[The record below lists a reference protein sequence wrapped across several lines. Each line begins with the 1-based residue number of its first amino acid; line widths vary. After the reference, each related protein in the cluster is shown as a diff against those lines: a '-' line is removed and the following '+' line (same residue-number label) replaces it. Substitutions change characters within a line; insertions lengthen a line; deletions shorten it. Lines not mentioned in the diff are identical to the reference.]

1 MSMVVPES
9 YSVAGHKGA
18 RRARGIILHL
28 LVIIYFTFAVFPFIW
43 ILGMSL
49 KAPLDV
55 ISDPPKIIFE
65 PTLDNYAAVLGQVRS
80 ERGVSARTDI
90 PRTFRNS
97 VIISSIAVFIA
108 MVFGNL
114 AAFTMAKMRVPG
126 KDWIAFFFLSF
137 RFAPA
142 LAFIIP
148 TFVVYRQ
155 IGLYN
160 THLGLVMM
168 YQLIAVPLI
177 VWTMR
182 SYYEGI
188 PNELFEAA
196 RIDGAGTWELLRR
209 VAMPLAAPGIA
220 STAILAFIG
229 CWNNFTYP
237 LLLGARETQTVTV
250 ATVTFIGYEE
260 VLWGQ
265 MSAAAVIT
273 MVPELILALL
283 VMQYIVRGL
292 TYGAVK
298 E

>member
-1 MSMVVPES
+1 MVVSEA
-9 YSVAGHKGA
+9 YDVAGKKA
-18 RRARGIILHL
+18 SRRVRNIVLHI
-28 LVIIYFTFAVFPFIW
+28 LVITYFTFAAFPFFW
-43 ILGMSL
+43 IVGMSL

-55 ISDPPKIIFE
+55 VSDPPKILFQ
-65 PTLDNYAAVLGQVRS
+65 PTLDNYAAVLGQGRA
-80 ERGVSARTDI
+80 ERGVAARTDI

-97 VIISSIAVFIA
+97 VIISSIAVLIA
-108 MVFGNL
+108 MVVGNL
-114 AAFTMAKMRVPG
+114 AAFVLAKMRVPR

-160 THLGLVMM
+160 THMGIIMM

-188 PNELFEAA
+188 PSELFEAA

-265 MSAAAVIT
+265 MCAAAVIT
-273 MVPELILALL
+273 IVPELILALL

>member
-1 MSMVVPES
+1 MSVVVSET
-9 YSVAGHKGA
+9 YNVAGSKTGRQVKSVVMHV
-18 RRARGIILHL
+18 
-28 LVIIYFTFAVFPFIW
+28 LVVVYFLFATFPFFW
-43 ILGMSL
+43 IFGMSL
-49 KAPLDV
+49 KQPLDV
-55 ISDPPKIIFE
+55 VSDPPKILFE
-65 PTLDNYAAVLGQVRS
+65 PTLENYEAVLLQQRAA
-80 ERGVSARTDI
+80 RGVTARTDI

-97 VIISSIAVFIA
+97 VIIASLSVFLA
-108 MVFGNL
+108 MIVGNV
-114 AAFTMAKMRVPG
+114 AAFALAKMRVP
-126 KDWIAFFFLSF
+126 KRDWIAFFFLSF

-148 TFVVYRQ
+148 VFVVYRQ

-160 THLGLVMM
+160 THQGLIMM

-196 RIDGAGTWELLRR
+196 RIDGAGTWELLRT

-220 STAILAFIG
+220 STAILAFIQ

-265 MSAAAVIT
+265 MSAAAIIT
-273 MVPELILALL
+273 IVPELILALL